1 MKTKLYTIIAA
12 IILLLSSCTDQE
24 RAKGFGGTAEV
35 ELPAKQK
42 LINVTWK
49 ETNLWYLTRPM
60 REGEKAETFTLQESS
75 SFGVMEGKVIFKET
89 E

>member
-1 MKTKLYTIIAA
+1 MKTKLIGALFA
-12 IILLLSSCTDQE
+12 LLILSSCTGQE

-35 ELPAKQK
+35 ELPSKQK
-42 LINVTWK
+42 LVNVTWK

-60 REGEKAETFTLQESS
+60 REGEKAETLTLQESS
-75 SFGVMEGKVIFKET
+75 NYGVIEGKVIFKET